1 MRGRDAGDVMQGR
14 DAGTRCG
21 QVPGDVRRRVR
32 GYLEHCWG
40 RSGEPYDEVALLGE
54 LSGTLRSQV
63 ARRRRSMAKGAEG
76 AGGRE
81 GTGAWAGGGGGGGLL
96 CQGRL
101 SNVPAGRQ
109 GTSLLTQSRPC
120 LGSGTSKTCFSRPR
134 PERETGAGLGYFTRP
149 WRESRP
155 SRELRPS
162 RESRPSSESTS
173 VKRVTSL
180 KGITSLKRSCPE
192 PA

>member
-1 MRGRDAGDVMQGR
+1 MRAGARGRAAAG
-14 DAGTRCG
+14 AG
-21 QVPGDVRRRVR
+21 VPG
-32 GYLEHCWG
+32 
-40 RSGEPYDEVALLGE
+40 ALLGAE
-54 LSGTLRSQV
+54 RGALRRGGA
-63 ARRRRSMAKGAEG
+63 ARRAERHAAL
-76 AGGRE
+76 AGGAAAE
-81 GTGAWAGGGGGGGLL
+81 EHGKGGGGGGWEGGDRGRGRERGRVGLV

-101 SNVPAGRQ
+101 SHVPAGRQ